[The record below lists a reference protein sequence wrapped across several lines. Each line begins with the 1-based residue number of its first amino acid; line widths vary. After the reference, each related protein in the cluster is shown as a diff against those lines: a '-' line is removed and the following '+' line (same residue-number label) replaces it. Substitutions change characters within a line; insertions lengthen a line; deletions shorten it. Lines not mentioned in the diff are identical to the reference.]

1 MTVSPFSCTD
11 NLMRFSDT
19 EINKLIKYLEKREI
33 SPGDAIDIIHASTP
47 EGQAGNKKFNWKM
60 FRFTMYLWKRVEQ
73 DKNGNLLSKT
83 QTALDTVNQKKYLD
97 LLEAHLPPASPS
109 LRASR
114 RVMTEFKHKEMIEK
128 EAKNLF
134 KLVTDPRQKH
144 FFKSRYFVYERR
156 TTTIPQD
163 HTDHLMQ
170 WPKSS
175 EK

>member
-19 EINKLIKYLEKREI
+19 EINKLVKYLEKREI

-83 QTALDTVNQKKYLD
+83 QTSLDTVNQKKYLD

-156 TTTIPQD
+156 KTTIPQD
-163 HTDHLMQ
+163 HIDHLMQ

>member
-1 MTVSPFSCTD
+1 
-11 NLMRFSDT
+11 MRFSDT
-19 EINKLIKYLEKREI
+19 EINKLVKYLEKREI
-33 SPGDAIDIIHASTP
+33 SPGDAIDIVHASTP

-60 FRFTMYLWKRVEQ
+60 LRFTMYLWKRVEQ

-144 FFKSRYFVYERR
+144 FFKSRYFVYER
-156 TTTIPQD
+156 TEKTIPQD
-163 HTDHLMQ
+163 HIDHLMQ
-170 WPKSS
+170 WPKNTENSTDNIR
-175 EK
+175 K